1 MPPRLKEKLP
11 MDSGIRDL
19 EVPFQP
25 SWLGDAVRDD
35 GYVPDHVDEGLGEPE
50 DLADDRVVEG
60 GGRKGG
66 HSLEDADAGDR
77 VVEPRTAAPA
87 REATP
92 VTKLKI
98 FTFGSSRTAL

>member
-1 MPPRLKEKLP
+1 MNAAWMMPRTASAPTCLEARASTIGNSRMPPRLKEKLP

-50 DLADDRVVEG
+50 DLSDDRVVEG
-60 GGRKGG
+60 GGRNGG

-77 VVEPRTAAPA
+77 V
-87 REATP
+87 
-92 VTKLKI
+92 
-98 FTFGSSRTAL
+98 